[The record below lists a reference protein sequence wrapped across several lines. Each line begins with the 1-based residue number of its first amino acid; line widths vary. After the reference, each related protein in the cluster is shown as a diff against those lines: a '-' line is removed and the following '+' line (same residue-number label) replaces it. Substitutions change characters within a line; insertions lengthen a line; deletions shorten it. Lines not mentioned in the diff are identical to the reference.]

1 MAQSG
6 HSEETYMSVTTL
18 LVIVL
23 IVVLL
28 EGGGLYGRG
37 RWY

>member
-1 MAQSG
+1 MAK
-6 HSEETYMSVTTL
+6 ETCMDTTTL

-23 IVVLL
+23 IILVLS
-28 EGGGLYGRG
+28 GGWYGRG